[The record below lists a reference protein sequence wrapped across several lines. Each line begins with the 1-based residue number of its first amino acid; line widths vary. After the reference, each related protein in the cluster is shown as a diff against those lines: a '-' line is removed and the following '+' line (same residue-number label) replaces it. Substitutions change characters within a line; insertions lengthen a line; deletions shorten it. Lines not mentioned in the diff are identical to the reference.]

1 MNKFHQCHD
10 MFYFIYYNMVI
21 QSSVLNR
28 SMNIC
33 TCWNCKLKAVHKL
46 KFYLTT
52 QNISKPSIIG
62 YEILYWEGVHRR
74 DPHINYIGSMCSS
87 ISPWMH
93 FLAVL
98 PLLQLWR
105 QHFRFIPQ
113 SVSKLQSDW
122 HFPLTVG
129 VELGHT
135 PEFTPPCPW
144 TSELKSKL
152 FDSRKNSFCHLTLI
166 LVSCST

>member
-1 MNKFHQCHD
+1 
-10 MFYFIYYNMVI
+10 
-21 QSSVLNR
+21 
-28 SMNIC
+28 
-33 TCWNCKLKAVHKL
+33 
-46 KFYLTT
+46 
-52 QNISKPSIIG
+52 
-62 YEILYWEGVHRR
+62 
-74 DPHINYIGSMCSS
+74 MCSS

-98 PLLQLWR
+98 PLLQSWR

-166 LVSCST
+166 LSKLFYVEDNKHLSSVRLMAGFILLQALHSMVYHIQYRLFYIFSLILFYLILFTGLFSPRVIICFSLHPLELAKK

>member
-21 QSSVLNR
+21 QSSLLNR

-46 KFYLTT
+46 KFYLTS

-122 HFPLTVG
+122 HFPLTIG

-144 TSELKSKL
+144 TSE
-152 FDSRKNSFCHLTLI
+152 
-166 LVSCST
+166 

>member
-1 MNKFHQCHD
+1 
-10 MFYFIYYNMVI
+10 
-21 QSSVLNR
+21 
-28 SMNIC
+28 
-33 TCWNCKLKAVHKL
+33 
-46 KFYLTT
+46 
-52 QNISKPSIIG
+52 
-62 YEILYWEGVHRR
+62 
-74 DPHINYIGSMCSS
+74 
-87 ISPWMH
+87 MH

-135 PEFTPPCPW
+135 PEFTPPCPR

-166 LVSCST
+166 LSTFFYVEDNKHLSSVRLMAGFILLQALHSMVYHIQYRLFYIFSLILFYLILFTGLFSPRVIICFPLHPLELAKK